1 MIVPTSLEKAT
12 ATSPTPPALIPDQ
25 NSPSST
31 TLVKTFTPLPSDS
44 SRRVPGIGRLLA
56 QLVGT
61 LLLVGLALHF
71 IWWLVAGAVVVGGVW
86 LSVRLRRQSIA
97 ATEREAARNADIS
110 ARADQQHQWVMGGD
124 PRGVYGP
131 YPQRHDD

>member
-1 MIVPTSLEKAT
+1 M
-12 ATSPTPPALIPDQ
+12 
-25 NSPSST
+25 
-31 TLVKTFTPLPSDS
+31 
-44 SRRVPGIGRLLA
+44 GRLLA

-110 ARADQQHQWVMGGD
+110 ARADQQHQWVMVGD
-124 PRGVYGP
+124 PRANTT
-131 YPQRHDD
+131 